1 MKTKTRVRAAN
12 QQENILY
19 IMSRLCWPD
28 CHKGVTYSWIK
39 HNISQKFN
47 TTTHINEYL
56 VAIGFLEK
64 KGYLYFHTGLT
75 PSLKLANE
83 LVMQRR
89 NKHKKSPAKIA
100 KAPKAT
106 RLELFESLSSVFQT
120 TKEEQEFIIALRNL
134 LNSNQTQTPTQNS

>member
-12 QQENILY
+12 KQENIFH

-39 HNISQKFN
+39 HNISQTFH

-56 VAIGFLEK
+56 VDVGFLKK

-83 LVMQRR
+83 LVMQQR
-89 NKHKKSPAKIA
+89 NKHKKSPAKII
-100 KAPKAT
+100 KESKAT

-120 TKEEQEFIIALRNL
+120 TKEEQEFITALRNL
-134 LNSNQTQTPTQNS
+134 LNSNQIQSQ

>member
-12 QQENILY
+12 QQENILH

-89 NKHKKSPAKIA
+89 NKHKKSPSKIA
-100 KAPKAT
+100 IVHSKT
-106 RLELFESLSSVFQT
+106 NIFNELSSVFQT

-134 LNSNQTQTPTQNS
+134 LNSNQTPTQNP

>member
-39 HNISQKFN
+39 RNISQKFN

-56 VAIGFLEK
+56 VAVGFLEK
-64 KGYLYFHTGLT
+64 RGYLYFHTGLT

-89 NKHKKSPAKIA
+89 NKHKNPPPRLPKHQRLLVLNYLNLYPAYSKQPRKSK
-100 KAPKAT
+100 
-106 RLELFESLSSVFQT
+106 SLSSHYETF
-120 TKEEQEFIIALRNL
+120 
-134 LNSNQTQTPTQNS
+134 